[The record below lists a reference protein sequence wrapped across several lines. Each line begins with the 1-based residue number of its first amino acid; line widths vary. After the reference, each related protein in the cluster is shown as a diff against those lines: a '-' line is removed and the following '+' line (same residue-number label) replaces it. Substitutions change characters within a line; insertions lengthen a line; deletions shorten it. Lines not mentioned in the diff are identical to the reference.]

1 MTPFAGMTRIRF
13 DGCDLS
19 PDGAPRNVEA
29 SIGDVSEARY
39 DGIASWYESTLL
51 GDPVVPDTAARLL
64 GPGPGR
70 LLDVGCGTGF
80 HTVAFVEAGWSV
92 VGVDPS
98 EDQLQLAR
106 ARGLDVVKGRGE
118 ELPFG
123 DGEFDAVL
131 STWTHTDV
139 DDFAAVCREI
149 ARVLRG
155 GGSFVYVGTHP
166 CFVGPH
172 SLFVAGE
179 GVPEFHSGWY
189 RRAGRYE
196 DAPGISPVGLRAK
209 VGATHL
215 PLAGFLQAFLDAGF
229 TLERIEEPGVR
240 DYPIVIALRC
250 RR

>member
-29 SIGDVSEARY
+29 SIDGVSGARY
-39 DGIASWYESTLL
+39 DGIAGWYESTLL
-51 GDPVVPDTAARLL
+51 GDATVPDAALRLL

-70 LLDVGCGTGF
+70 LLDIGCGTGF
-80 HTVAFVEAGWSV
+80 HSALFADAGWSV

-106 ARGLDVVKGRGE
+106 ARGLDVVRGHGE

-123 DGEFDAVL
+123 DGEFDAVV

-139 DDFAAVCREI
+139 DDFAAVCREA
-149 ARVLRG
+149 ARVLRRG
-155 GGSFVYVGTHP
+155 GPFAYAGTHP

-179 GVPEFHSGWY
+179 GVPELHTGWY

-196 DAPGISPVGLRAK
+196 DAPGVSPQGLRAK

-215 PLAGFLQAFLDAGF
+215 PLAELLQAFLDAGF
-229 TLERIEEPGVR
+229 TLERVEEPGAR
-240 DYPIVIALRC
+240 DFPIVIALRW

>member
-1 MTPFAGMTRIRF
+1 MT
-13 DGCDLS
+13 C
-19 PDGAPRNVEA
+19 
-29 SIGDVSEARY
+29 ARY
-39 DGIASWYESTLL
+39 DGLAELYESAFL
-51 GDPVVPDTAARLL
+51 GDPVVPDAARRLL

-80 HTVAFVEAGWSV
+80 HTVQFVEAGWSA

-98 EDQLQLAR
+98 EDQLRLAR
-106 ARGLDVVKGRGE
+106 RRGVEVLRGHGE

-123 DGEFDAVL
+123 EREFDAAVSL
-131 STWTHTDV
+131 WTHTDV

-149 ARVLRG
+149 ARVLKAG
-155 GGSFVYVGTHP
+155 APFVYVGIHP

-172 SLFVAGE
+172 SLFAAGE
-179 GVPEFHSGWY
+179 GIPKLHHDWY

-196 DAPGISPVGLRAK
+196 DAPGVTPHGLRAR

-215 PLAGFLQAFLDAGF
+215 PLAEFLQAFLDASF
-229 TLERIEEPGVR
+229 VLERVEEPGSR
-240 DYPIVIALRC
+240 DYPIVIAIRC

>member
-1 MTPFAGMTRIRF
+1 MISAP
-13 DGCDLS
+13 S
-19 PDGAPRNVEA
+19 GAPRCFEA
-29 SIGDVSEARY
+29 SIGAVTRARY
-39 DGIASWYESTLL
+39 DGLADWYESTLL
-51 GDPVVPDTAARLL
+51 GDPVVPDTASRLL

-80 HTVAFVEAGWSV
+80 HTARFAEAGWSV

-98 EDQLQLAR
+98 DDQLRLAR
-106 ARGLDVVKGRGE
+106 RRGLEVVRGHGE

-123 DGEFDAVL
+123 AGEFDAAVSL
-131 STWTHTDV
+131 WTHTDV

-149 ARVLRG
+149 ARVLKG
-155 GGSFVYVGTHP
+155 GAPFVYVGTHP

-179 GVPEFHSGWY
+179 GVPELHTGWY

-196 DAPGISPVGLRAK
+196 DAPGVTPAGLRAR

-215 PLAGFLQAFLDAGF
+215 PLAEFLQTFLDAGF
-229 TLERIEEPGVR
+229 VLERVEEPGSR
-240 DYPIVIALRC
+240 DFPIVIALRC
-250 RR
+250 HR